1 MAGKRAGGF
10 SLGMTQRLGIAAAM
24 LGDPPVLMLDEP
36 VNGLDPEGIRW
47 VRTFMRQLAT
57 EGRTIFVSSH
67 LMSEMAVTA
76 DHLVVIGRG
85 TLIANCSTE
94 EFIQQSSERSVFVRA
109 PDSARLRELITAE
122 GGAVTD
128 ERRRPGR
135 DRAAR
140 APDRRTRRV
149 RLGRAARA
157 HPPAALARGGVH
169 GDDGGQRRVRPGRA
183 RPGPARRIERVMSVG
198 LLTAEWTKIRSV
210 RSTLWSL
217 LAFMVVAIGFSALI
231 IIVIS
236 NTWNSPGNHPNHVR
250 LLEDPTAVL
259 FGAGFGLG
267 QLAICVLGV
276 IVMSSEY
283 STGAIRA
290 SLLAVPRRLPML
302 AAKAIVFALLDL
314 VVSAITVFAVFFI
327 TTAIIRSHVSITL
340 SQPGIARACIGGILY
355 LTVLG
360 LFSLAIGG
368 LIRHTAGAISAVI
381 ALVLVVPPLVS
392 LIPGTIANH
401 IHGYLPN
408 VAGQLV
414 AQSSQQA
421 GDVLSPWQG
430 FGVFCIWTAV
440 LLAACGWLLV
450 RRDA

>member
-1 MAGKRAGGF
+1 
-10 SLGMTQRLGIAAAM
+10 MT
-24 LGDPPVLMLDEP
+24 
-36 VNGLDPEGIRW
+36 
-47 VRTFMRQLAT
+47 
-57 EGRTIFVSSH
+57 
-67 LMSEMAVTA
+67 
-76 DHLVVIGRG
+76 
-85 TLIANCSTE
+85 
-94 EFIQQSSERSVFVRA
+94 
-109 PDSARLRELITAE
+109 
-122 GGAVTD
+122 
-128 ERRRPGR
+128 
-135 DRAAR
+135 
-140 APDRRTRRV
+140 
-149 RLGRAARA
+149 
-157 HPPAALARGGVH
+157 
-169 GDDGGQRRVRPGRA
+169 
-183 RPGPARRIERVMSVG
+183 VG
-198 LLTAEWTKIRSV
+198 LLSAEWTKIRSV

-231 IIVIS
+231 IIVIA

-290 SLLAVPRRLPML
+290 SLLAVPTRLPML

-414 AQSSQQA
+414 AQSSQQS

-430 FGVFCIWTAV
+430 FGVFCLWTAV